1 LASRIVALRRTVLL
15 ACALAPATQAAAHVM
30 DGVEVQR
37 LGKEAAIIIRF
48 NTQVQYL
55 RHAPLA
61 RGKTLLIYLQRTG
74 VRLPDEEFGPQTI
87 RLPKTDLVP
96 QFSATYPGPGG
107 NTLQLDFSQSTE
119 FSVHP
124 APDGRSIAVT
134 VPVLAGATVMSVQV
148 KAPPTAAPPAPAPAA
163 PESRKQLVAGVD
175 VQRRGKN
182 AEISLRFAVPIRLLR
197 HIPGDEGS
205 SLRLYLEASEPQ
217 VRPPQGFREALRV
230 PDNDLAPRLTVT
242 YPETDGALL
251 LAFDRST
258 RFTVSAAPDGRRIV
272 VVVPSL
278 PGARD
283 FAVQLQSTPR
293 NLVAIAP
300 AAAPAAPAAAAIAA
314 APAAPAAA
322 AIAAAPAPV
331 PAPSRAASPPAA
343 APAAPTA
350 AMPSSMPALAP
361 LTAEEIEARAREW
374 MDAATQA
381 IAVKRGVPA
390 AERLNQVL
398 SLPPNSQTEAAQ
410 AMMGE
415 AREYS
420 GELSKA
426 RAEYETYLKLY
437 PGGRHAEHV
446 KQRLAGLN
454 ASLKQALAS
463 AAAGGGLQAPAAWTS
478 FGSLSQY
485 YYRGKSQI
493 ETITPPPPG
502 QLVFNRDTLSLTDQH
517 ALISTLDLQARK
529 RDAVSDTRIVLRD
542 ADTHNFLEGQRS
554 YNRLNAAYVEQTDKE
569 LGYFVRA
576 GRQNGSGGGI
586 FGRFDGL
593 WLGYN
598 TAPAWRIN
606 GAAGSNVE
614 FDSQFKRKFVSAS
627 LDYTAPPGRPGFSA
641 YYIAQTLEGFDDRSA
656 VGAEVRYFDPHVT
669 VYGTVD
675 YDLLF
680 KSLNIAFVQAN
691 WRTDKGTNY
700 FANIDYRKSPP
711 FSLLTALPGQISL
724 DPTMPTLDFR
734 ELLFTSVST
743 LGVEELRRQAAI
755 LTSNST
761 LFAVGFT
768 HPFFEH
774 WQLGADYR
782 YATLSGT
789 GASGILPAQPG
800 TGDNHV
806 ISGQALGNSLLFAN
820 DTTVLNTSFILAPT
834 YTGQSYNLTYV
845 VPKGEWRVDANL
857 RYYTQK
863 DDQEQ
868 RQTRFSPSLKLGY
881 RVRNS
886 VTFELEG
893 GNEYVDEKGP
903 IRETHSTRWYIYG
916 GYRVDFN

>member
-1 LASRIVALRRTVLL
+1 MLL
-15 ACALAPATQAAAHVM
+15 AGALAPAAEAGAHLM

-48 NTQVQYL
+48 NSQVQYL

-96 QFSATYPGPGG
+96 QFTATYPGPGG
-107 NTLQLDFSQSTE
+107 NTLQLDFSQVTE

-134 VPVLAGATVMSVQV
+134 VPVLAGATVLSVQV
-148 KAPPTAAPPAPAPAA
+148 RAPPVTATPAAAPAA
-163 PESRKQLVAGVD
+163 PDSRRQLVAGVD
-175 VQRRGKN
+175 VQRRGKD
-182 AEISLRFAVPIRLLR
+182 AEISLRFAVPVTLLR
-197 HIPGDEGS
+197 HAPGDAGS
-205 SLRLYLEASEPQ
+205 SLRLYLESSEPQ
-217 VRPPQGFREALRV
+217 VRPPRGFKEALRV
-230 PDNDLAPRLTVT
+230 PENDLVPGLTLT
-242 YPETDGALL
+242 FPEADGALL
-251 LAFDRST
+251 MAFDRAT
-258 RFTVSAAPDGRRIV
+258 RFTVSAAPDGRRIAI
-272 VVVPSL
+272 VVPAL

-283 FAVQLQSTPR
+283 FAVQLQSTPL
-293 NLVAIAP
+293 NLVALAP
-300 AAAPAAPAAAAIAA
+300 APAPAAPAPAAVAA
-314 APAAPAAA
+314 APVPPAPA
-322 AIAAAPAPV
+322 
-331 PAPSRAASPPAA
+331 S
-343 APAAPTA
+343 APTA
-350 AMPSSMPALAP
+350 AMPGSMPTLAP
-361 LTAEEIEARAREW
+361 LTSAEIETRAREW
-374 MDAATQA
+374 MDAAVQA

-437 PGGRHAEHV
+437 PGGLHAERV
-446 KQRLAGLN
+446 KQRLAALN
-454 ASLKQALAS
+454 TSLKQALGS
-463 AAAGGGLQAPAAWTS
+463 APAGGGLQAPAAWTT

-502 QLVFNRDTLSLTDQH
+502 QLLFNRDTLSLTDQH
-517 ALISTLDLQARK
+517 AVISTLDVQARR
-529 RDAVSDTRIVLRD
+529 RDAATDTRIVLRD
-542 ADTHNFLEGQRS
+542 ADTHNLLEGQRS
-554 YNRLNAAYVEQTDKE
+554 YNRLNTAYVEQTDKA

-576 GRQNGSGGGI
+576 GRQNGNGGGI

-614 FDSQFKRKFVSAS
+614 FDSPFKRNFVSAS

-641 YYIAQTLEGFDDRSA
+641 YYIAQTLEGIDDRSA
-656 VGAEVRYFDPHVT
+656 VGAEMRYFDPHVT
-669 VYGTVD
+669 VYGTAD

-691 WRTDKGTNY
+691 WRTEKGTNY

-711 FSLLTALPGQISL
+711 LSLLTALPGQISL

-734 ELLFTSVST
+734 ELLFTSVGA
-743 LGVEELRRQAAI
+743 LGTEELRRQAAI

-768 HPFFEH
+768 HPLSER

-806 ISGQALGNSLLFAN
+806 ISAQALGNSLLFAN
-820 DTTVLNTSFILAPT
+820 DTTVVNTSFILAPT

-893 GNEYVDEKGP
+893 GNEYFDEAGP
-903 IRETHSTRWYIYG
+903 VRETHSTRWYIFG
-916 GYRVDFN
+916 GYRIDFN

>member
-1 LASRIVALRRTVLL
+1 LSSRIAAFGRSVLL
-15 ACALAPATQAAAHVM
+15 ACALAPATQAAAHLM

-37 LGKEAAIIIRF
+37 LGKDAAIIIRF
-48 NTQVQYL
+48 NSQVQYL

-87 RLPKTDLVP
+87 RLPRTDLVP
-96 QFSATYPGPGG
+96 QFIATYPGPGG
-107 NTLQLDFSQSTE
+107 NTLQLEFSQATE

-134 VPVLAGATVMSVQV
+134 VPVLAGATVLSVQV
-148 KAPPTAAPPAPAPAA
+148 KAPPATATSAPAPAA
-163 PESRKQLVAGVD
+163 PDSRTQLVAGVD
-175 VQRRGKN
+175 VQRRGKD
-182 AEISLRFAVPIRLLR
+182 AEISLRFAVPVRLLR
-197 HIPGDEGS
+197 HAPGDAGS

-217 VRPPQGFREALRV
+217 VRPPPGFKEALRV
-230 PDNDLAPRLTVT
+230 PENDLVPRLSLT
-242 YPETDGALL
+242 YPESDGALL
-251 LAFDRST
+251 MAFDRST
-258 RFTVSAAPDGRRIV
+258 RFTVRAAPDGRRIV
-272 VVVPSL
+272 IVVPAF

-293 NLVAIAP
+293 NLVAMAP
-300 AAAPAAPAAAAIAA
+300 ALGPAAPAT
-314 APAAPAAA
+314 A
-322 AIAAAPAPV
+322 AIAAAPAPARTL
-331 PAPSRAASPPAA
+331 APPLAA
-343 APAAPTA
+343 APVPPAPAAGPPV
-350 AMPSSMPALAP
+350 AMPSSMPTLAP
-361 LTAEEIEARAREW
+361 LTPEEIETRAREW
-374 MDAATQA
+374 MDAAVQA
-381 IAVKRGVPA
+381 IAVKRGVLA

-398 SLPPNSQTEAAQ
+398 SLPPNTQTEAAQ

-437 PGGRHAEHV
+437 PGGRLAERV
-446 KQRLAGLN
+446 KQRLAALN
-454 ASLKQALAS
+454 TSLKQALAS
-463 AAAGGGLQAPAAWTS
+463 APAGSGLQAATTWTT

-502 QLVFNRDTLSLTDQH
+502 QLLFNRDTLSLTDQH
-517 ALISTLDLQARK
+517 AVISTLDLQARR

-554 YNRLNAAYVEQTDKE
+554 YNRLNTAYFEQTHKE

-576 GRQNGSGGGI
+576 GRQNGNGGGI

-598 TAPAWRIN
+598 TGPAWRIN

-614 FDSQFKRKFVSAS
+614 FNSPFKRNFASAS
-627 LDYTAPPGRPGFSA
+627 LDYTAPPGRPGIST
-641 YYIAQTLEGFDDRSA
+641 YYIEQNLEGIVDRKA
-656 VGAEVRYFDPHVT
+656 IGAEVRYFDPHTT

-680 KSLNIAFVQAN
+680 KSLNVAFVQAN

-711 FSLLTALPGQISL
+711 LSLLTALPGQISL

-743 LGVEELRRQAAI
+743 LGAEELRRQAAI

-768 HPFFEH
+768 HPLSER
-774 WQLGADYR
+774 WQLAADYR

-806 ISGQALGNSLLFAN
+806 ISAQALGNSLLFAN
-820 DTTVLNTSFILAPT
+820 DTTVVNTSFILAPT

-893 GNEYVDEKGP
+893 GNEYFDETGP